1 MPIGSVLPA
10 FAALMLFAVP
20 PTTISADSPDLAAS
34 ARRLPVGS
42 SLTLIGLPLDAA
54 LPKAALE
61 LERFEVFARDAKVVI
76 HREKGEEILP
86 APANAYFRGRV
97 AGDPDSTAILTVRA
111 QGGVRGLAAQSG
123 RMWAMESGDDGRLAA
138 RTIDFARDLGDRDFS
153 CATDRLVGP
162 PDTAAADAS
171 LPLLPSVPDWAS
183 ATHTARIAVE
193 TDNEFLAKFSGNL
206 ANATDY
212 VGDLFAY
219 SSTIYER
226 DLRTTMVVSHL
237 SLWTAADPWAETG
250 TTCGLYEFGGYW
262 NNNNGGVS
270 RTVAHF
276 LSGKANG
283 GGVAWIGVLCRGG
296 FNTAAPNGCSTISGT
311 SNFGGGYGYS
321 GNLLA
326 NFNIN
331 SPAIVWDIEVV
342 SHEIGHNFNSPHTHC
357 YGNIGGDANPVD
369 ACYAGQCG
377 STGCYCG
384 SASLPGL
391 DSLTGGAAGGH
402 DGTIMSYCH
411 LLGGGLPNIAL
422 TFGAEHRYGIA
433 ANRVST
439 RMYSHVTSVAAGNP
453 SCLAYQ
459 AGSSDIIFRDGFQ

>member
-1 MPIGSVLPA
+1 MAIGSVLPA
-10 FAALMLFAVP
+10 LAALLLSAGP
-20 PTTISADSPDLAAS
+20 PTTITADSPDLAVR

-42 SLTLIGLPLDAA
+42 SFTLTGLTLDAA

-97 AGDPDSTAILTVRA
+97 AGDPESTAILTVRA
-111 QGGVRGLAAQSG
+111 QGGVRGLVAQAG
-123 RMWAMESGDDGRLAA
+123 RMWVMEAGGDGRLAA
-138 RTIDFARDLGDRDFS
+138 AAIDFGRDVGDRDFS
-153 CATDRLVGP
+153 CASDHLSDPRE
-162 PDTAAADAS
+162 
-171 LPLLPSVPDWAS
+171 SVPTAPQELAPTMTAFLP
-183 ATHTARIAVE
+183 ATHTARIGVE
-193 TDNEFLAKFSGNL
+193 TDNEFLAKFGGNT

-212 VGDLFAY
+212 IGDLFAY

-226 DLRTTMVVSHL
+226 DLRTTMVVSYV
-237 SLWTAADPWAETG
+237 SLWPATDPWVETG
-250 TTCGLYEFGGYW
+250 TTCGLFEFGRYW

-276 LSGKANG
+276 LSGKSNG
-283 GGVAWIGVLCRGG
+283 GGVAWIGVLCSGA
-296 FNTAAPNGCSTISGT
+296 FSYTATGCTSFSGT

-326 NFNIN
+326 NFNIDN
-331 SPAIVWDIEVV
+331 PVIVWDIEVV

-357 YGNIGGDANPVD
+357 YGNLGGNANPVD

-384 SASLPGL
+384 GTSLPGVG
-391 DSLTGGAAGGH
+391 SLTGGAAGGRN
-402 DGTIMSYCH
+402 GTIMSYCH

-422 TFGAEHRYGIA
+422 TFGTEHRYGIA
-433 ANRVST
+433 ANRVPT
-439 RMYSHVTSVAAGNP
+439 RMYSHVTGVASGNP
-453 SCLAYQ
+453 TCLAYQ